1 MCENEVFE
9 NEVFENEV
17 CENEVCENEV
27 FENEVCEN
35 EVCENEVCENEVCE
49 NEVFEDAL
57 NIYQSE
63 LKKSSEL
70 EQIFITRLKEML
82 EAKQNYL
89 LSRDEVLDTIDNCIL
104 AKKKWELQER
114 VVKFILREDKN
125 YNNIY
130 KQFKA
135 YIYKK
140 RQEEMDI
147 ENPNKNSYTEN
158 ISPFDMKHK
167 L

>member
-1 MCENEVFE
+1 MCENEVCK
-9 NEVFENEV
+9 NEV
-17 CENEVCENEV
+17 CK
-27 FENEVCEN
+27 N

-57 NIYQSE
+57 NVYQSE
-63 LKKSSEL
+63 LKKSCEL

-89 LSRDEVLDTIDNCIL
+89 LSRDEVVDAIDNCIL
-104 AKKKWELQER
+104 AKTKWELQAN

-125 YNNIY
+125 YN
-130 KQFKA
+130 KA
-135 YIYKK
+135 YKEFKDYIYMKRLEEEIMLYPNKK
-140 RQEEMDI
+140 R
-147 ENPNKNSYTEN
+147 
-158 ISPFDMKHK
+158 